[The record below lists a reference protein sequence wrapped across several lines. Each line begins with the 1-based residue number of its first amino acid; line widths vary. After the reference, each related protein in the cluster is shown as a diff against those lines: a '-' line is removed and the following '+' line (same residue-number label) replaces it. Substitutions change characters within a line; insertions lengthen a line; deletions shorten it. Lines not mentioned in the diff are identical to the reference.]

1 MAHFLVKSEPNTYSW
16 SDLARD
22 KKTMW
27 DGVRNFTARNNL
39 RAMKRGDLVLFYH
52 SGEGKEVVGVAKVVK
67 TAYPDPTAKEGDWSV
82 VDVAAVKALAEPVTL
97 KQIKADG
104 RLSDLALV
112 KQSRLSVV
120 AMTATHFRRILAL
133 GKTKL

>member
-16 SDLARD
+16 ADLVRD

-27 DGVRNFTARNNL
+27 EGVRNYTARNNL
-39 RAMKRGDLVLFYH
+39 RAMKRGDLLLFYH
-52 SGEGKEVVGVAKVVK
+52 SMVGKDVVGVAKVVK
-67 TAYPDPTAKEGDWSV
+67 TAYLDPTAKEGDWSV
-82 VDVAAVKALAEPVTL
+82 VDVAPVKVLSQPVTL
-97 KQIKADG
+97 AQIKGDSRLADI
-104 RLSDLALV
+104 ALV

-120 AMTATHFRRILAL
+120 ALSAAHFRRILAL

>member
-1 MAHFLVKSEPNTYSW
+1 MAYFLVKSEPNTYSW
-16 SDLARD
+16 ADLVRD

-27 DGVRNFTARNNL
+27 EGVRNYTARNNL
-39 RAMKRGDLVLFYH
+39 RGMKKGDLLLFYH
-52 SGEGKEVVGVAKVVK
+52 SVVGKEVVGVAKVVK

-82 VDVAAVKALAEPVTL
+82 VDVAPVKALSQPVTL
-97 KQIKADG
+97 AQIKGDARLADIG
-104 RLSDLALV
+104 LV

-120 AMTATHFRRILAL
+120 ALSSAHFRRILAL